1 MLKINSNEL
10 ITNITIK
17 NCKIEDL
24 YLDKMLFLIDLWAWI
39 TGFTFKQ
46 NLLRRIKTTH
56 GNRIYGIDLV
66 GEDLFKEAKD
76 IIIKDNIFDDFKN
89 EYNETYNTAFPL
101 VINISE
107 HVNNLTIIRNEFKN
121 IRALHASA
129 KNGYGIQFYSEI
141 NSSQQIKVVDNHF
154 HIDNYES
161 DGVQHYIYTWIE
173 IN

>member
-1 MLKINSNEL
+1 MLKIYSNEL

-24 YLDKMLFLIDLWAWI
+24 YLDKTLFLIDLWAWI

-46 NLLRRIKTTH
+46 NLLRRIKTTI
-56 GNRIYGIDLV
+56 GNPIYGISLW
-66 GEDLFKEAKD
+66 GEDPNKEAKD

-89 EYNETYNTAFPL
+89 EYNETSTTYPI
-101 VINISE
+101 VIETSE
-107 HVNNLTIIRNEFKN
+107 YVNNLTIMRNEFKN

-161 DGVQHYIYTWIE
+161 DGVQHYIYTWIY
-173 IN
+173 I